1 MRNAGFIVF
10 LVIILSAYGFS
21 HLFLFK
27 RLLRALPPSGA
38 WRVGLFAF
46 AVTWAVLFIA
56 SRFIFGRHPGPAAGA
71 VIGFSYL
78 YLVIWNV
85 SLWLTLLY
93 DLLRLV
99 NRRFPFFPEGLQADA
114 AAGGGIAFRYI
125 LVLTAGIC
133 LLGAWNAARPRLRT
147 ETVDI
152 AKSGGGVRE
161 LRIAVASDLHLSPV
175 LRGRF
180 LDRTL
185 GKIKAL
191 EPDLVLL
198 PGDIVGEDTPA
209 ADRDMIAAAF
219 AGLKPKYGIYACTGN
234 HEYFGDLERNV
245 ETLRQGGVHVLIDEA
260 ELVAGLFYIVGRKD
274 ATGKRTGETP
284 KPWADLVAGFEPGK
298 PILALNHQPTKLG
311 EPASAGVDLLVCGH
325 THDGQMFPITQ
336 INWFVYEHNH
346 GLYRKDR
353 MFVDVTSGVG
363 TWGPPVRIGTVP
375 EIVLITVT
383 FESSGS

>member
-1 MRNAGFIVF
+1 MRDFGFIIF

-21 HLFLFK
+21 HLYLFK

-38 WRVGLFAF
+38 LRIGLFAF
-46 AVTWAVLFIA
+46 AVAWAVLFIA
-56 SRFIFGRHPGPAAGA
+56 GRFIFGRHPGPVGNA
-71 VIGFSYL
+71 VIGFGYF

-85 SLWLTLLY
+85 SLWLTIFY

-99 NRRFPFFPEGLQADA
+99 NRRFPFFPAGMEKDA

-125 LVLTAGIC
+125 LALTVVIC
-133 LLGAWNAARPRLRT
+133 LLGAWNAARPRLRR
-147 ETVDI
+147 ETIDI
-152 AKSGGGVRE
+152 AKACGDIRE
-161 LRIAVASDLHLSPV
+161 LKIAVASDLHLSPV

-185 GKIKAL
+185 SKIKAL

-198 PGDIVGEDTPA
+198 PGDIVGEDTPM
-209 ADRDMIAAAF
+209 ADRDKIAAAF
-219 AGLKPKYGIYACTGN
+219 AELKPKYGVYACTGN

-245 ETLRQGGVHVLIDEA
+245 ATLRAGNVRVLIDES
-260 ELVAGLFYIVGRKD
+260 ELVAGSFYVVGRKD
-274 ATGKRTGETP
+274 ATGRRMKDDPRAW
-284 KPWADLVAGFEPGK
+284 KDLTAGLDPANPLIG
-298 PILALNHQPTKLG
+298 LSHQPTKLG
-311 EPASAGVDLLVCGH
+311 EPAEAGIDLLLCGH

-346 GLYRKDR
+346 GLYRKDK
-353 MFVDVTSGVG
+353 MFVDITSGVG

-375 EIVLITVT
+375 EIVLITVR
-383 FESSGS
+383 FK